1 MNAETTLKF
10 SITKREYMGY
20 KKVALTK
27 RRLHC
32 LRMALIRIRYIQ
44 MYISGD
50 IPVTC
55 MNDSILVMNFS
66 LLVYQNFEY
75 CGPPDYLYNF
85 APDEYDVLAN
95 MILHYDDPKNYFTYL
110 ANVYGMVRQT
120 PRDVLRNY
128 L

>member
-1 MNAETTLKF
+1 M
-10 SITKREYMGY
+10 RY

-44 MYISGD
+44 VYMSEDTPITSMEY
-50 IPVTC
+50 C
-55 MNDSILVMNFS
+55 RMNDSKIIMNLS
-66 LLVYQNFEY
+66 LLIYQHFEY

-85 APDEYDVLAN
+85 APDEHDILSN
-95 MILHYDDPKNYFTYL
+95 MVLHYDDPKNYFTYL

-120 PRDVLRNY
+120 PMNVLHDFMFNSDYPDLYY